1 MCIRDSGDMT
11 KAVYDANGDGGVE
24 KAETVPWSGV
34 TGKPN
39 TFPPSTHKHT
49 KSEITDFPAVS
60 YTHLAVYKRQ
70 ILR

>member
-1 MCIRDSGDMT
+1 MIAAGNGDMT
-11 KAVYDANGDGGVE
+11 KAVYDINDDGIVD

-49 KSEITDFPAVS
+49 KSEITDFPVS
-60 YTHLAVYKRQ
+60 LKNPQHWQSA
-70 ILR
+70 